1 MAFVDS
7 DLEFADALDLSS
19 GTNGTAA
26 AHDCTNY
33 VDLQAAGRLAGRVVY
48 LNIVFTTAFDSQNDT
63 ATIDFDLEADA
74 DGTFSAGAVNI
85 WSAPVQITVGSDIGD
100 GDDVIQVPISVPS
113 GLRYLNLEYTIGGEA
128 ATAGVFDAYISL
140 DAQSANVT
148 A

>member
-33 VDLQAAGRLAGRVVY
+33 VDLQAADRLAGRVVY
-48 LNIVFTTAFDSQNDT
+48 LNIVFTTAMDSAEED
-63 ATIDFDLEADA
+63 ATITFDLEADA
-74 DGTFSAGAVNI
+74 DTTFSSGAVNI
-85 WSAPVQITVGSDIGD
+85 WSSQTLTEAGD
-100 GDDVIQVPISVPS
+100 VCQGTDVIQVPISVPS
-113 GLRYLNLEYTIGGEA
+113 GLRYLNLEYTIGTEA
-128 ATAGVFDAYISL
+128 ATAGIFDAYITL

>member
-33 VDLQAAGRLAGRVVY
+33 VDLQAADRLAGQPVY
-48 LNIVFTTAFDSQNDT
+48 LVIRFTTALDSSGDS
-63 ATIDFDLEADA
+63 ATVDFDLEADA
-74 DGTFSAGAVNI
+74 DGTFSAGAVNL
-85 WSAPVQITVGSDIGD
+85 WSAPVQVTVGSDIGNGTD
-100 GDDVIQVPISVPS
+100 AIIVPISVPS

-128 ATAGVFDAYISL
+128 ASAGVFDAYIAL
-140 DAQSANVT
+140 DAQTANTT

>member
-19 GTNGTAA
+19 GTNGTKA

-33 VDLQAAGRLAGRVVY
+33 IDLQAANRLAGRVVY
-48 LNIVFTTAFDSQNDT
+48 LNIVFTTAFDSENDT
-63 ATIDFDLEADA
+63 ATLDFDLEADA
-74 DGTFSAGAVNI
+74 DGTFSAGAVNL
-85 WSAPVQITVGSDIGD
+85 WSSQQVTVGSDVGD

-113 GLRYLNLEYTIGGEA
+113 GLRYLNLEYTIGTEA
-128 ATAGVFDAYISL
+128 ASAGVFDAYITL